1 MKMKEIADNRKQL
14 GTGIAKMEK
23 QLRTYREYLVQ
34 QQARES
40 DMLDAAAKEAIRR
53 TQQDKKQKRSKG
65 SMKNT
70 NDAQSHRSGKS
81 I

>member
-1 MKMKEIADNRKQL
+1 
-14 GTGIAKMEK
+14 
-23 QLRTYREYLVQ
+23 
-34 QQARES
+34 
-40 DMLDAAAKEAIRR
+40 MLDAAAKEAIRR
-53 TQQDKKQKRSKG
+53 TNQDKKAKRSKG